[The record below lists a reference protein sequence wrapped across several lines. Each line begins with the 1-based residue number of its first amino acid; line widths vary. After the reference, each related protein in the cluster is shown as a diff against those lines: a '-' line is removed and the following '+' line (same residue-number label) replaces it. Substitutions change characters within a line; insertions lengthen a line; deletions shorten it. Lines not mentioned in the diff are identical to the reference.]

1 MTDNITN
8 SFFSNCCGKIWEVLR
23 VENNR
28 WVLSGHLTMYSLQ
41 ELFKGRD
48 QAILKN
54 SLNKWILVSKMS
66 YINWNIFYCKWQ
78 NSKRN
83 WFKQRRNFIA
93 PITEKKKTLGIYEAS
108 VIAESKTSDNDS
120 VTVSVHLWT
129 WNFSAFVLRQ
139 SLSTRWGAS
148 SSQLTPSNFNNSM
161 GKDLHFPNNSNKALE
176 LSSPF

>member
-1 MTDNITN
+1 MAR
-8 SFFSNCCGKIWEVLR
+8 SEKFLR
-23 VENNR
+23 VENNG
-28 WVLSGHLTMYSLQ
+28 WVLSGYLAMYSLQ
-41 ELFKGRD
+41 ELFKGRY

-54 SLNKWILVSKMS
+54 SLSKWILMSKMS

-83 WFKQRRNFIA
+83 WFNQRRNFIA
-93 PITEKKKTLGIYEAS
+93 PITEKILGIYEAS
-108 VIAESKTSDNDS
+108 VTAESKTSNNDS

-148 SSQLTPSNFNNSM
+148 SFQLTPSILTVPWEKIFIFLIISI
-161 GKDLHFPNNSNKALE
+161 KL
-176 LSSPF
+176 